1 MRKNNMK
8 CVSFKTVRRCLLVTV
23 TLLLTL
29 PVVADDDI
37 MITRDGAM
45 IPVKIETISSSQVTF
60 TDLKH
65 KKRGRLKA
73 PADFVYMIL
82 KEKGNNIFFDEEG
95 NQTTSPAKKI
105 DKKDNVLFL
114 NRGELL
120 IVYNVSVSKN
130 ELSYQLK
137 DKKKAPIVKV
147 KKSDVFMIRNSDGTT
162 TLYNDSYQERRRQAQ
177 AASQPAPQAAATVSA
192 PVATPTATPAAAATA
207 ATAAVAGQQLL
218 ASNTLE
224 TGFSPAPNMAAIDI
238 EKAVNAKNPY
248 TLYRKGS
255 VAEYCF
261 QYKGKQ
267 TQYAGGPTYYQQ
279 IVTDEKIEN
288 GLLVAH
294 IQCALFNKKHEPS
307 KGISAQFKET
317 IFPVEIDTAGTYH
330 LTHNLAK
337 DFFIITKRRGY
348 GVLIPGDMQ
357 IGAQLKTSSLSDNAK
372 NLFGGSVKVETTYSD
387 WKVEGLDKIS
397 TPAGTFDC
405 VKLTGRIAQKQGSNG
420 KFVYEQVKCWM
431 ARGVGIVQYETV
443 TEGSKSPEPF
453 IFYLNKLELK

>member
-1 MRKNNMK
+1 MR
-8 CVSFKTVRRCLLVTV
+8 CVRFKTVRYYVLMAV
-23 TLLLTL
+23 TLLFAL
-29 PVVADDDI
+29 PVAADDDI

-60 TDLKH
+60 IDLKH

-82 KEKGNNIFFDEEG
+82 KEKGNNIFFDEDG
-95 NQTTSPAKKI
+95 NQTTSPVKKI
-105 DKKDNVLFL
+105 NKKDNVLFL

-120 IVYNVSVSKN
+120 IVYNVSVGKD

-137 DKKKAPIVKV
+137 DKKKAPFIKV

-162 TLYNDSYQERRRQAQ
+162 TLYNDSYQERQRQQRQAQ
-177 AASQPAPQAAATVSA
+177 QAAPQAAASISA
-192 PVATPTATPAAAATA
+192 PAAAAA
-207 ATAAVAGQQLL
+207 VPAAAVPAAAAAAAGQQLL
-218 ASNTLE
+218 ASNTQE
-224 TGFSPAPNMAAIDI
+224 IDFSPAPTMSAVDI

-255 VAEYCF
+255 MAEYCF

-279 IVTDEKIEN
+279 IVTDEKIEG

-337 DFFIITKRRGY
+337 DFFIITKRRGF

-357 IGAQLKTSSLSDNAK
+357 PGTQLKTSSLSDNAK
-372 NLFGGSVKVETTYSD
+372 NLLGGSVKVETVYSD
-387 WKVEGLDKIS
+387 WKVEGQDQIS

-420 KFVYEQVKCWM
+420 KFTYEQIKCWM
-431 ARGVGIVQYETV
+431 ARGIGIVQYETV
-443 TEGSKSPEPF
+443 TEGSRSPEPF
-453 IFYLNKLELK
+453 IFYLNKLDLK